1 MNCKKCGIPIGPQQ
15 GICPGCGTPVID
27 TNDFNNMQSV
37 PNTNNLVNMQ
47 GVNTN
52 QSMPIYNLVNM
63 TMPNQNNEHVIP
75 NQNMG
80 ISNNFDNNS
89 MGNVLEPSN
98 FNLASDNKVIQQSN
112 MNTQN
117 MIPSMLAS
125 NLVNPPSNMNMG
137 FNQNTNNMNKTNNE
151 QNGMYIGDLKLPD
164 EDGSKKKFPWFIV
177 AGILVVVMVVG
188 ILFVPQLN
196 KLNVSTYVGDYYDL
210 EYNANWSVDEDEEE
224 MTLYYSDNN
233 SKFMFNALSS
243 FKALNSSVDSEASKK
258 DLYSQFYNAW
268 SNLDGGELT
277 GGTETFLRLNE
288 DTLYA
293 RVDYA
298 VTGET
303 NVGSFYV
310 IVSEKNDKVISFM
323 TYCSTDNK
331 EKIDKEVLKM
341 LDSLNY
347 KKDSERSI
355 YNKFKAGETKN
366 YMALGY
372 MKYDVPECWTL
383 DEYRT
388 KDVKDGSNVFK
399 FIDEFSLLNI
409 KAATPWNSATGTVGT
424 TYEIMKNSIVKEYG
438 AVKSEKTKTFNGKV
452 WYIIVTPDYEAGDL
466 SFHNEI
472 YFTLSTTNKH
482 LYYIQAYVY
491 NETSEKKT
499 KYLRDSIEYII
510 TSAKLEKV
518 TE

>member
-117 MIPSMLAS
+117 MTPSMMAS

-258 DLYSQFYNAW
+258 DLYNQFYNAW

-355 YNKFKAGETKN
+355 YNKYA
-366 YMALGY
+366 
-372 MKYDVPECWTL
+372 
-383 DEYRT
+383 
-388 KDVKDGSNVFK
+388 
-399 FIDEFSLLNI
+399 
-409 KAATPWNSATGTVGT
+409 
-424 TYEIMKNSIVKEYG
+424 
-438 AVKSEKTKTFNGKV
+438 
-452 WYIIVTPDYEAGDL
+452 
-466 SFHNEI
+466 
-472 YFTLSTTNKH
+472 
-482 LYYIQAYVY
+482 
-491 NETSEKKT
+491 
-499 KYLRDSIEYII
+499 
-510 TSAKLEKV
+510 
-518 TE
+518 